1 MTGLESN
8 DVEVGEAPFPDP
20 QGKTQ
25 LFISEIPSVGK
36 NRYNRLLDNGFNTL
50 NDLYQSS
57 ESEITAIDGIGKRT
71 AREIKIWVGD
81 QLVEMNNISASQMNA
96 MSVEEIVTVYNISER
111 AANEVKDRYQAEV
124 EAETTHL
131 SEVGNS

>member
-25 LFISEIPSVGK
+25 LFISKIPSVGK

-50 NDLYQSS
+50 NDLYQAS
-57 ESEITAIDGIGKRT
+57 ESEITTIDGIGKKT

-81 QLVEMNNISASQMNA
+81 QLVEIYKVSDNQMNA
-96 MSVEEIVTVYNISER
+96 MSVEEIATLYNISER
-111 AANEVKDRYQAEV
+111 AANEVKNRYHAEV

-131 SEVGNS
+131 SEVENS